1 MVAMVLIV
9 ATTTF
14 VHAQPRP
21 DELPSFRFGGGLV
34 DMGVNVGPYRLL
46 EPSTSVG
53 FDLRMRWPSPATLGD
68 LSAFQPYFL
77 LGPTFV
83 MTDPDHI
90 TRTLDPHADTTYG
103 LGVRAGAGV
112 NWSLDPNSTLY
123 GEYHVQAVACAMAAQ
138 REGQVLQRLHVHAG
152 EFHDDVTR
160 ADACLLS
167 RAPGTH
173 AGDLHARSVGVAEVG
188 NDPEEGA
195 VSAPLAAHRRL
206 NPHVRR
212 RRRLA
217 RHRRHH
223 AHGQCRHAGE
233 PGRVDLLPGVG
244 RPVIVAVR
252 SREQEE
258 HRPARRVEGRVIGRR
273 EGIATE
279 LERQTQPARRIVEDL
294 AQLLGAVG
302 AAHEDLIVADAAR

>member
-112 NWSLDPNSTLY
+112 NWSLDPNSTLF
-123 GEYHVQAVACAMAAQ
+123 GEYRVA
-138 REGQVLQRLHVHAG
+138 
-152 EFHDDVTR
+152 D
-160 ADACLLS
+160 
-167 RAPGTH
+167 
-173 AGDLHARSVGVAEVG
+173 SVGINATLRYTANLTDQVV
-188 NDPEEGA
+188 NTDQLKWNRFEGFIG
-195 VSAPLAAHRRL
+195 
-206 NPHVRR
+206 VRWF
-212 RRRLA
+212 L
-217 RHRRHH
+217 
-223 AHGQCRHAGE
+223 
-233 PGRVDLLPGVG
+233 
-244 RPVIVAVR
+244 
-252 SREQEE
+252 
-258 HRPARRVEGRVIGRR
+258 
-273 EGIATE
+273 
-279 LERQTQPARRIVEDL
+279 
-294 AQLLGAVG
+294 
-302 AAHEDLIVADAAR
+302 

>member
-46 EPSTSVG
+46 EPSTSIG

-123 GEYHVQAVACAMAAQ
+123 GEYHV
-138 REGQVLQRLHVHAG
+138 
-152 EFHDDVTR
+152 TR
-160 ADACLLS
+160 
-167 RAPGTH
+167 G
-173 AGDLHARSVGVAEVG
+173 GAE
-188 NDPEEGA
+188 
-195 VSAPLAAHRRL
+195 R
-206 NPHVRR
+206 
-212 RRRLA
+212 
-217 RHRRHH
+217 
-223 AHGQCRHAGE
+223 
-233 PGRVDLLPGVG
+233 LLPLGRSATDVSGFDLTYGV
-244 RPVIVAVR
+244 
-252 SREQEE
+252 
-258 HRPARRVEGRVIGRR
+258 RVKF
-273 EGIATE
+273 
-279 LERQTQPARRIVEDL
+279 
-294 AQLLGAVG
+294 
-302 AAHEDLIVADAAR
+302 